1 MPSSDMPSC
10 LVILRTLENNP
21 ESCARNAMYM
31 FNNAQNQLLSFMA
44 DELLAHIVHNIKTSH
59 YFGIWANEVA
69 DVIRW
74 EQLGLSVRYI
84 KDG

>member
-1 MPSSDMPSC
+1 
-10 LVILRTLENNP
+10 
-21 ESCARNAMYM
+21 MYM

-69 DVIRW
+69 DVIKW
-74 EQLGLSVRYI
+74 EQLGLSVQYI
-84 KDG
+84 KDGQSIEQNIAFLECKATTGEAICSTI